1 MSALDQ
7 AGSTYSRLILY
18 CIQCVG
24 AFGVYYIII
33 SFVLFVIVFFL
44 ILAPF
49 RLSPTL
55 VYVCFQTSDPRL

>member
-33 SFVLFVIVFFL
+33 SFVLFVIVFFSNSS
-44 ILAPF
+44 PF
-49 RLSPTL
+49 QAFSHIGICLFSNI
-55 VYVCFQTSDPRL
+55 